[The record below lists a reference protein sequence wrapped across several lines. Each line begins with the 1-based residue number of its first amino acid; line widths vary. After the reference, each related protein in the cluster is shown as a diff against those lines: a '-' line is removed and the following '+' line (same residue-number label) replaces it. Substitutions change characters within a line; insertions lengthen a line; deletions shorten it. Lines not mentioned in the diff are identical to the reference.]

1 MLFEIWNRNL
11 DSNELLWKNNMI
23 LKVNPNRMELLRLH
37 KRLALAKRGHKLLK
51 DKQNELVKRLL
62 DIIGEINKRRAN
74 LKDIL
79 QKAYGNLLVTKASLW
94 QPLWMGIFISP
105 DVNLE
110 VRTTIVPIMNL
121 RLPKFEYLLKGNP
134 NSYSWS
140 ETPASMHDAVSGF
153 RQALGLMIGLSQ
165 YEKWVYIISKEVE
178 KTRRRVNVLEY
189 ILIPNLKETIKSIN
203 MKLSELERGNIVR
216 MLKIKELVE

>member
-1 MLFEIWNRNL
+1 VLFEIWNRNL